1 MSDGDDGAPKRPA
14 SAKMPAA
21 PPRPK
26 PPVPGLAPPR
36 PGTPGRANPP
46 PLPPRTAAAG
56 TPPPPREA
64 RPSVEADPSG
74 GVDEGWLTP
83 EDAAE
88 ASLAPPAPAPPPS
101 PSPSPP
107 SNPSPL
113 SNPFLPVTLP
123 STSNPF
129 LPIAPPSTSN
139 PFLAVAPPSTIASP
153 SPIAEVERTEPVP
166 VARGDAEPARPRSAG
181 EPEATPASSPL
192 RKRSRAKVLAF
203 VLLPALV
210 LVGGGFFYQ
219 AQENARSQKLER
231 AAAQSA
237 ADATGRVEPPPLL
250 TAEPAPPATYTAE
263 PPPSASAPKR
273 PAAEAG
279 AAGPAAAVS
288 ADPSKTGILD
298 TTALPAGRRIVV
310 DGRVVGTSPRRVV
323 VGCGVHRIQI
333 GDLPPET
340 LQLPCGGEISFTD

>member
-26 PPVPGLAPPR
+26 PPVPGVAPPR

-46 PLPPRTAAAG
+46 PPPLRTAAKG

-64 RPSVEADPSG
+64 SPSVEADPSD
-74 GVDEGWLTP
+74 GVDEGWLAP
-83 EDAAE
+83 DDAAE
-88 ASLAPPAPAPPPS
+88 ASLAPPAPAAPAAPPAP
-101 PSPSPP
+101 PAPEPTPSPP
-107 SNPSPL
+107 SNP
-113 SNPFLPVTLP
+113 FLPIP
-123 STSNPF
+123 PPAASNPF
-129 LPIAPPSTSN
+129 LPIPPPS
-139 PFLAVAPPSTIASP
+139 PIASP
-153 SPIAEVERTEPVP
+153 SPIAEVERTEQTP
-166 VARGDAEPARPRSAG
+166 VARGDAEPATPRSAG
-181 EPEATPASSPL
+181 ESEATPASSPP

-219 AQENARSQKLER
+219 AQMNARSQKMER
-231 AAAQSA
+231 AAPQSS

-250 TAEPAPPATYTAE
+250 TAEPLPPATFTAE
-263 PPPSASAPKR
+263 SPPSASAPKK

-279 AAGPAAAVS
+279 AAGAAAAVS
-288 ADPSKTGILD
+288 ADPSKTGFLD
-298 TTALPAGRRIVV
+298 TTSLPAGRKIVV
-310 DGRVVGTSPRRVV
+310 DGRVVGTSPRRVAV
-323 VGCGVHRIQI
+323 RCGVHRIQI

-340 LQLPCGGEISFTD
+340 LELPCGGEISFSD